1 MWGPG
6 NEGTV
11 LLGNSNRIYRMVCS
25 RSVDRPDSLRAW
37 SRRGKNCFW
46 VPRVIPVLL
55 TVIWMSPCVAASN
68 ELDAEFL
75 EGLRARRLFEL
86 AEICCSQQLKR
97 QQAGSTEELRWAI
110 ELSRT
115 YAQHALHLEPGYRET
130 LWHQARDCVSTFE
143 SSHPD
148 HPQLVLV
155 KLQRA
160 LVGLARGE
168 VTRQEA
174 EITAASGQPWDE
186 VRAELRRVIGLL
198 DQLLSDITRQTRQR
212 NRVSGSL
219 TDAQLYSLQRNVSH
233 QLVRA
238 YRNQGLAYPPQ
249 SVDRINALTQAL
261 EQLGPWVSPP
271 PTEEVVWSLR
281 LEHVSC
287 YRLLGDARRAGA
299 ALQMLRSATP
309 PASVQPELRAE
320 QLRLAIDQGELHQ
333 VARWIAEPLADQKVR
348 SANLDL
354 AEMEGLIALWA
365 AGPKNDPQTSTWQ
378 NKIVHKL
385 NQIGQLHGPY
395 WKRRSGMLVVRAAEG
410 GVDAGHVQLLVE
422 TAQNLYADQQRSKAM
437 EVYEKAARLSK
448 SLGERDRSFRLS
460 FTAARIAQ
468 EQGDLQQSLVRFRTL
483 GLEYRP
489 DSQASEAH
497 LMAVACAADLI
508 RQDPEASWDE
518 YMQLL
523 REHLESWPHAASADS
538 VRWSL
543 GNIYERQRDWTN
555 AVNVYRDI
563 SLNHARKDR
572 AIRATGKC
580 WIEKLRH
587 LQNSGSRTTGELKV
601 ALEYFENFFR
611 RNDGKFPE
619 RWSPTARAAV
629 LEAARLHM
637 QCTTQGLMT
646 AQSYLKAVLRDTSRA
661 SSQWSSAAEVLL
673 IEALA
678 RQGRM
683 EEAGRRLAIL
693 TRPSTNLMDLLK
705 SLAQLS
711 RPSQPFTQRQQSA
724 RLQLMAVSSLDRVWN
739 ELSTADQVFAHRSRA
754 EALALVGDRHQALQ
768 ELERL
773 VRENPRHA
781 KVQESYAQLLLEND
795 DRPSRE
801 LALAK
806 WREIARHSR
815 PKTESW
821 YHAKYSLALTHYRL
835 GNARRAAEI
844 LGLVQAIPPG
854 FEGARGKHDFLELLK
869 LCQEAD

>member
-1 MWGPG
+1 
-6 NEGTV
+6 
-11 LLGNSNRIYRMVCS
+11 MVCS
-25 RSVDRPDSLRAW
+25 GSVGRPDSLHARAG
-37 SRRGKNCFW
+37 RGKIRFCLQ
-46 VPRVIPVLL
+46 RYLLVLL
-55 TVIWMSPCVAASN
+55 TVIWLSPYVAASDSLN
-68 ELDAEFL
+68 ADFL

-86 AEICCSQQLKR
+86 AEIYCSQQLKR
-97 QQAGSTEELRWAI
+97 QQTDGAEELRWTI

-115 YAQHALHLEPGYRET
+115 YAQHALHLESGSRET
-130 LWHQARDCVSTFE
+130 LWHQAQDCVSIFE

-155 KLQRA
+155 KLQRV

-174 EITAASGQPWDE
+174 DIAAASDQPWE
-186 VRAELRRVIGLL
+186 GVRAELRRVIGLL
-198 DQLLSDITRQTRQR
+198 EQLLADIAHQTRQR
-212 NRVSGSL
+212 NRVSGGL
-219 TDAQLYSLQRNVSH
+219 TPAQLYSLQRNVSY

-261 EQLGPWVSPP
+261 EQLGPLASLP
-271 PTEEVVWSLR
+271 PTEEVVWSVR
-281 LEHVSC
+281 LEQVAC

-299 ALQMLRSATP
+299 VLQMLHSAAP
-309 PASVQPELRAE
+309 PASVQLELRAE
-320 QLRLAIDQGELHQ
+320 QLRLAIDQGELRQ
-333 VARWIAEPLADQKVR
+333 LARLIAQPLPDHEVR

-410 GVDAGHVQLLVE
+410 GVDAGHVQLLVQM
-422 TAQNLYADQQRSKAM
+422 AQNLYADQQWSKAM
-437 EVYEKAARLSK
+437 EAYQKAARLSK

-468 EQGDLQQSLVRFRTL
+468 EQGDLQQSLERFRAL
-483 GLEYRP
+483 GLEYRA

-508 RQDPEASWDE
+508 RQDPAASREE
-518 YMQLL
+518 YIQLL
-523 REHLESWPHAASADS
+523 REHLESWPHTASADS

-543 GNIYERQRDWTN
+543 GNIYQRQRDWTS

-563 SLNHARKDR
+563 SLNYAQKDQ

-580 WIEKLRH
+580 WIQKLRH
-587 LQNSGSRTTGELKV
+587 LQKSGQRITGELKV
-601 ALEYFENFFR
+601 ALEYFEQLFC

-619 RWSPTARAAV
+619 RWSPTAQAAV

-637 QCTTQGLMT
+637 QFATEGLMT
-646 AQSYLKAVLRDTSRA
+646 AQSYLEAALRDTSQTSA
-661 SSQWSSAAEVLL
+661 QWSSAAEVLL
-673 IEALA
+673 IEALV
-678 RQGRM
+678 RQDRM
-683 EEAGRRLAIL
+683 EEGERRLAL
-693 TRPSTNLMDLLK
+693 LSKPSANLVNLLE
-705 SLAQLS
+705 SLGQLS
-711 RPSQPFTQRQQSA
+711 KPSRPHIQRQQSA
-724 RLQLMAVSSLDRVWN
+724 RLQLMAVSYLERMWD
-739 ELSTADQVFAHRSRA
+739 ELSGADQVFAQRSRA
-754 EALALVGDRHQALQ
+754 EALALIGDRQQALR

-781 KVQESYAQLLLEND
+781 EVQQSYAQLLLEND
-795 DRPSRE
+795 DRRSRE

-815 PKTESW
+815 PKTENW
-821 YHAKYSLALTHYRL
+821 YHAKYSLALAHYRL

-844 LGLVQAIPPG
+844 LGLIQAIPPG
-854 FEGARGKHDFLELLK
+854 FEGAQCKHDLLELLK